1 MDKRW
6 ISKILAGFHCQARFQ
21 PSQLNIE
28 DTLQYLLRVKGY
40 LTISKF
46 LHHPDLFFS
55 CTTEMKFLLHPGR
68 LLHFVPLIDTT
79 EHRFE
84 IVCNSSILY
93 VNFQQV
99 FKDSRYSVD
108 PYVKGKAQIF
118 YSNIKLKY
126 LIAICFAPQFRNWK
140 PEFSRILFYPSR
152 LLICY
157 CFCYYQPKGFDQL

>member
-1 MDKRW
+1 
-6 ISKILAGFHCQARFQ
+6 
-21 PSQLNIE
+21 
-28 DTLQYLLRVKGY
+28 
-40 LTISKF
+40 
-46 LHHPDLFFS
+46 
-55 CTTEMKFLLHPGR
+55 MKFLLHPGR

-140 PEFSRILFYPSR
+140 PELSTKRI
-152 LLICY
+152 
-157 CFCYYQPKGFDQL
+157 

>member
-1 MDKRW
+1 MDIENLSR
-6 ISKILAGFHCQARFQ
+6 ISLLGEVSTFLAEHWRYPVVSIKSKGL
-21 PSQLNIE
+21 LNYFE
-28 DTLQYLLRVKGY
+28 VFAPPW
-40 LTISKF
+40 S
-46 LHHPDLFFS
+46 FFS

-118 YSNIKLKY
+118 YSNIKLKC
-126 LIAICFAPQFRNWK
+126 LIAFYLAHQFRN
-140 PEFSRILFYPSR
+140 
-152 LLICY
+152 
-157 CFCYYQPKGFDQL
+157 